1 MSDSQKQAAADVVF
15 VEGAEPPVRLPSAA
29 MALAASQKAVAG
41 EPVKVRV
48 IDNYRVCYE
57 GNAYVAP
64 DEVTVPADKAH
75 LWLKSKWVELVQV
88 SQKRKES

>member
-1 MSDSQKQAAADVVF
+1 MSDSQKPAAADVVF
-15 VEGAEPPVRLPSAA
+15 VGGVEPVKLPSAA
-29 MALAASQKAVAG
+29 MALAAMQKAAVG

-48 IDNYRVCYE
+48 IDNYRVSHE

>member
-15 VEGAEPPVRLPSAA
+15 IDGGAEPVRLPSAA
-29 MALAASQKAVAG
+29 MALAETQKAVAG

-48 IDNYRVCYE
+48 IDNYRVSHE
-57 GNAYVAP
+57 GAAYVAP
-64 DEVTVPADKAH
+64 DVVTVPADKAH

-88 SQKRKES
+88 QKRKES